1 MNKYKIIIPYN
12 RETGGKQDAARI
24 EKTKEMFTYYHF
36 TNMYITFINKDMPT
50 ALTIEIF
57 DNNKDIIKD
66 VATIW
71 RGRSFYI
78 DKGTEI
84 EFIKN

>member
-1 MNKYKIIIPYN
+1 
-12 RETGGKQDAARI
+12 
-24 EKTKEMFTYYHF
+24 
-36 TNMYITFINKDMPT
+36 MYITFINKDMPT

-78 DKGTEI
+78 DKGNTI
-84 EFIKN
+84 EFITN